1 MKKKTGIAI
10 AVVVVAAGASAGA
23 WYHFKGGTGT
33 VSTSADA
40 VFVDSVGTI
49 TGLTGADGLFS
60 RFSGV
65 VEPQKTEKIEVAS
78 GLKVKKAYVSVGD
91 EVQVGTKLFSYD
103 TDDAQDS
110 IAQLEI
116 DIENYEISIKSYNS
130 QVAQLEKERAKVSDD
145 EKLSYTTQI
154 MTTQN
159 SIKRAEYEMKSKQAE
174 MESLKK
180 QIANADVTSPIQ
192 GIIKTINNSANG
204 DDSSDTSSGLD
215 SSNEDN
221 SAYMTIMATGEYRI
235 KGKINEQNMSEIQE
249 GMDMIV
255 YSRVDEN
262 QTWKG
267 TLTTIDRE
275 SNSSNSNSGY
285 SDSGDSQ
292 TSSSTY
298 PFYVDLDSSDGLM
311 LGQHVY
317 LMADNGQDEQEEGI
331 WLEDYYFIT
340 DDDGAVTNYVWAAD
354 ANNKLEK
361 REVTLGD
368 FNDETFKYEVLDG
381 LTVDDYI
388 AFPGDDCVEGAP
400 VTQNSDDVYSGDEE
414 LDGSDWSNES
424 LDGDDWSNEGL
435 DDGDWS
441 NEGLDGG
448 DWSDEG
454 LEDAGFG
461 DASGMGFEDAGSGE
475 EVYE

>member
-10 AVVVVAAGASAGA
+10 AAAAVIAAGAGVGIWHHMKGENGSGSA
-23 WYHFKGGTGT
+23 
-33 VSTSADA
+33 SSDA

-60 RFSGV
+60 RYSGV
-65 VEPQKTEKIEVAS
+65 VEPQKTEKIQLAS
-78 GLKVKKAYVSVGD
+78 GLTVKKTYVSVGD
-91 EVQVGTKLFSYD
+91 EVKVGTKLFSYD
-103 TDDAQDS
+103 TDDAQDK
-110 IAQLEI
+110 ITQLEI
-116 DIENYEISIKSYNS
+116 DIENYEISIKSSES
-130 QVAQLEKERAKVSDD
+130 QITQLEKERDKVKDD

-159 SIKRAEYEMKSKQAE
+159 NIKRYQYEMKSKQAE

-192 GIIKTINNSANG
+192 GIIKTISSNTGS
-204 DDSSDTSSGLD
+204 DDSSSDTSSGMNSD
-215 SSNEDN
+215 SEDS

-249 GMDMIV
+249 GMNMIA
-255 YSRVDEN
+255 YSRVDET

-267 TLTTIDRE
+267 TLTTIDKE
-275 SNSSNSNSGY
+275 SNSSNSSSAMSYG
-285 SDSGDSQ
+285 DTGDSSL
-292 TSSSTY
+292 TSSSSY
-298 PFYVDLDSSDGLM
+298 PFYVDLESSDGLM

-317 LMADNGQDEQEEGI
+317 LMADNGQEDQEDGL

-340 DDDGAVTNYVWAAD
+340 DEDGAVTNYVWAVD
-354 ANNKLEK
+354 ANDKLEK

-388 AFPGDDCVEGAP
+388 AFPGEDCVEGAP
-400 VTQNSDDVYSGDEE
+400 VTRNADDLY
-414 LDGSDWSNES
+414 
-424 LDGDDWSNEGL
+424 DDTGEDDL
-435 DDGDWS
+435 DDGSWDDDSLDDGSLDENMDWGE
-441 NEGLDGG
+441 EGNLD
-448 DWSDEG
+448 SLDEN
-454 LEDAGFG
+454 
-461 DASGMGFEDAGSGE
+461 FEDAGYGE

>member
-10 AVVVVAAGASAGA
+10 AAAAVIAAGAGVGIWHHMKGENGSGSA
-23 WYHFKGGTGT
+23 
-33 VSTSADA
+33 SSDA

-60 RFSGV
+60 RYSGV
-65 VEPQKTEKIEVAS
+65 VEPQKTEKIQLAS
-78 GLKVKKAYVSVGD
+78 GLTVKKTYVSVGD

-103 TDDAQDS
+103 TDDAQDK
-110 IAQLEI
+110 ITQLEI
-116 DIENYEISIKSYNS
+116 DIENYEISIKSSES
-130 QVAQLEKERAKVSDD
+130 QITQLEKERAKVKDD

-159 SIKRAEYEMKSKQAE
+159 NIKRYQYEMKSKQAE

-192 GIIKTINNSANG
+192 GIIKTISSNTGS
-204 DDSSDTSSGLD
+204 DDSSSDTSSGMNSD
-215 SSNEDN
+215 SEDS

-249 GMDMIV
+249 GMNMIA
-255 YSRVDEN
+255 YSRVDEA

-267 TLTTIDRE
+267 TLTTIDKE
-275 SNSSNSNSGY
+275 SNSSNSSSAMSYG
-285 SDSGDSQ
+285 DTGDSSL
-292 TSSSTY
+292 TSSSSY
-298 PFYVDLDSSDGLM
+298 PFYVDLESSDGLM

-317 LMADNGQDEQEEGI
+317 LMADNGQEDQEDGL

-340 DDDGAVTNYVWAAD
+340 DEDGAVTNYVWAVD
-354 ANNKLEK
+354 ANDKLEK

-388 AFPGDDCVEGAP
+388 AFPGEDCVEGAP
-400 VTQNSDDVYSGDEE
+400 VTRNADDLYDDTGEDD
-414 LDGSDWSNES
+414 LDDGN
-424 LDGDDWSNEGL
+424 LDNYGL
-435 DDGDWS
+435 DDGSLDENMDWGE
-441 NEGLDGG
+441 EGNLD
-448 DWSDEG
+448 SLDEN
-454 LEDAGFG
+454 
-461 DASGMGFEDAGSGE
+461 FEDAGYGE

>member
-10 AVVVVAAGASAGA
+10 AAAAVIAAGAGVGIWHHMKGENGSGSA
-23 WYHFKGGTGT
+23 
-33 VSTSADA
+33 SSDA

-60 RFSGV
+60 RYSGV
-65 VEPQKTEKIEVAS
+65 VEPQKTEKIQLAS
-78 GLKVKKAYVSVGD
+78 GLTVKKTYVSVGD
-91 EVQVGTKLFSYD
+91 EVKVGTKLFSYD
-103 TDDAQDS
+103 TDDAQDK
-110 IAQLEI
+110 ITQLEI
-116 DIENYEISIKSYNS
+116 DIENYEISIKSSES
-130 QVAQLEKERAKVSDD
+130 QITQLEKERDKVKDD

-159 SIKRAEYEMKSKQAE
+159 NIKRYQYEMKSKQAE

-192 GIIKTINNSANG
+192 GIIKTISSNTGS
-204 DDSSDTSSGLD
+204 DDSSSDTSSGMNSD
-215 SSNEDN
+215 SEDS

-249 GMDMIV
+249 GMNMIA
-255 YSRVDEN
+255 YSRVDET

-267 TLTTIDRE
+267 TLTTIDKE
-275 SNSSNSNSGY
+275 SNSSNSSSAMSYG
-285 SDSGDSQ
+285 DTGDSSL
-292 TSSSTY
+292 TSSSSY
-298 PFYVDLDSSDGLM
+298 PFYVDLESSDGLM

-317 LMADNGQDEQEEGI
+317 LMADNGQEDQEDGL

-340 DDDGAVTNYVWAAD
+340 DEDGAVTNYVWAVD
-354 ANNKLEK
+354 ANDKLEK

-388 AFPGDDCVEGAP
+388 AFPGEDCVEGAQ
-400 VTQNSDDVYSGDEE
+400 VTRNADDLYDDTGEDD
-414 LDGSDWSNES
+414 LDDGNWDDGS
-424 LDGDDWSNEGL
+424 LDDGGL
-435 DDGDWS
+435 DDGSLDENMDWGE
-441 NEGLDGG
+441 EGNLD
-448 DWSDEG
+448 SLDEN
-454 LEDAGFG
+454 
-461 DASGMGFEDAGSGE
+461 FEDAGYGE

>member
-10 AVVVVAAGASAGA
+10 AAAAVIAAGAGVGIWHHMKGENGSGSA
-23 WYHFKGGTGT
+23 
-33 VSTSADA
+33 SSDA

-60 RFSGV
+60 RYSGV
-65 VEPQKTEKIEVAS
+65 VEPQKTEKIQLAS
-78 GLKVKKAYVSVGD
+78 GLTVKKTYVSVGD
-91 EVQVGTKLFSYD
+91 EVKAGTKLFSYD
-103 TDDAQDS
+103 TDDAQDK
-110 IAQLEI
+110 ITQLEI
-116 DIENYEISIKSYNS
+116 DIENYEISIKSSES
-130 QVAQLEKERAKVSDD
+130 QITQLEKERDKVKDD

-159 SIKRAEYEMKSKQAE
+159 NIKRYQYEMKSKQAE

-192 GIIKTINNSANG
+192 GIIKTISSNTGS
-204 DDSSDTSSGLD
+204 DDSSSDTSSGMNSD
-215 SSNEDN
+215 SDDS

-249 GMDMIV
+249 GMNMIA
-255 YSRVDEN
+255 YSRVDET

-267 TLTTIDRE
+267 TLTTIDKE
-275 SNSSNSNSGY
+275 SNSSNSSSAMSYG
-285 SDSGDSQ
+285 DTGDSSL
-292 TSSSTY
+292 TSSSSY
-298 PFYVDLDSSDGLM
+298 PFYVDLESSDGLM

-317 LMADNGQDEQEEGI
+317 LMADNGQEDQEDGL

-340 DDDGAVTNYVWAAD
+340 DEDGAVTNYVWAVD
-354 ANNKLEK
+354 ANDKLEK

-388 AFPGDDCVEGAP
+388 AFPGEDCVEGAP
-400 VTQNSDDVYSGDEE
+400 VTRNADDLY
-414 LDGSDWSNES
+414 
-424 LDGDDWSNEGL
+424 DDTGEDDL
-435 DDGDWS
+435 DDGNWDDGSWDDGSLDENMDWGE
-441 NEGLDGG
+441 EGNLD
-448 DWSDEG
+448 SLDEN
-454 LEDAGFG
+454 
-461 DASGMGFEDAGSGE
+461 FEDAGYGE

>member
-10 AVVVVAAGASAGA
+10 AVIVVAAGAGAGA
-23 WYHFKGGTGT
+23 WYHFKGSTGAGT
-33 VSTSADA
+33 TSADA

-60 RFSGV
+60 KFSGV

-110 IAQLEI
+110 ITQLEI

-192 GIIKTINNSANG
+192 GIIKTINNSASG
-204 DDSSDTSSGLD
+204 DDNSDTSSGLD
-215 SSNEDN
+215 SGNEDN

-275 SNSSNSNSGY
+275 SNSSNSNSSY

-317 LMADNGQDEQEEGI
+317 LMADNGQDEQEDGL

-340 DDDGAVTNYVWAAD
+340 DDEGAVTNYVWAVD
-354 ANNKLEK
+354 SNDKLEK

-400 VTQNSDDVYSGDEE
+400 VTRNTDDLYGGDESSDDEDWNV
-414 LDGSDWSNES
+414 DGIG
-424 LDGDDWSNEGL
+424 DGDYSDYSDSDYSDGDYS
-435 DDGDWS
+435 DDGLSGGGVSDIS
-441 NEGLDGG
+441 GLGG
-448 DWSDEG
+448 ME
-454 LEDAGFG
+454 
-461 DASGMGFEDAGSGE
+461 FEDGGSGE

>member
-1 MKKKTGIAI
+1 MKKKKGIAI
-10 AVVVVAAGASAGA
+10 AAAAVIAAGAGVGIWHHMKGENGSGSA
-23 WYHFKGGTGT
+23 
-33 VSTSADA
+33 SSDA

-60 RFSGV
+60 RYSGV
-65 VEPQKTEKIEVAS
+65 VEPQKTEKIQLAS
-78 GLKVKKAYVSVGD
+78 GLTVKKTYVSVGD
-91 EVQVGTKLFSYD
+91 EVKVGTKLFSYD
-103 TDDAQDS
+103 TDDAQDK
-110 IAQLEI
+110 ITQLEI
-116 DIENYEISIKSYNS
+116 DIENYEISIKSSES
-130 QVAQLEKERAKVSDD
+130 QITQLEKERDKVKDD

-159 SIKRAEYEMKSKQAE
+159 NIKRYQYEMKSKQAE

-192 GIIKTINNSANG
+192 GIIKTISSNTGS
-204 DDSSDTSSGLD
+204 DDSSSDTSSGMNSD
-215 SSNEDN
+215 SEDS

-249 GMDMIV
+249 GMNMIA
-255 YSRVDEN
+255 YSRVDET

-267 TLTTIDRE
+267 TLTTIDKE
-275 SNSSNSNSGY
+275 SNSSNSSSAMSYG
-285 SDSGDSQ
+285 DTGDSSL
-292 TSSSTY
+292 TSSSSY
-298 PFYVDLDSSDGLM
+298 PFYVDLESSDGLM

-317 LMADNGQDEQEEGI
+317 LMADNGQEDQEDGL

-340 DDDGAVTNYVWAAD
+340 DEDGAVTNYVWAVD
-354 ANNKLEK
+354 ANDKLEK

-388 AFPGDDCVEGAP
+388 AFPGEDCVEGAP
-400 VTQNSDDVYSGDEE
+400 VTRNADDLY
-414 LDGSDWSNES
+414 
-424 LDGDDWSNEGL
+424 DDTGEDDL
-435 DDGDWS
+435 DDGSWDDDSLDDGSLDENMDWGE
-441 NEGLDGG
+441 EGNLD
-448 DWSDEG
+448 SLDEN
-454 LEDAGFG
+454 
-461 DASGMGFEDAGSGE
+461 FEDAGYGE

>member
-10 AVVVVAAGASAGA
+10 AAAAVIAAGAGVGIWQHMKGENGSGSA
-23 WYHFKGGTGT
+23 
-33 VSTSADA
+33 SSDA

-60 RFSGV
+60 RYSGV
-65 VEPQKTEKIEVAS
+65 VEPQKTEKIQLAS
-78 GLKVKKAYVSVGD
+78 GLTVKKTYVSVGD

-103 TDDAQDS
+103 TDDAQDK
-110 IAQLEI
+110 ITQLEI
-116 DIENYEISIKSYNS
+116 DIENYEISIKSSES
-130 QVAQLEKERAKVSDD
+130 QITQLEKERDKVKDD

-159 SIKRAEYEMKSKQAE
+159 NIKRYQYEMKSKQAE

-192 GIIKTINNSANG
+192 GIIKTISSNTGS
-204 DDSSDTSSGLD
+204 DDSSSDTSSGMNSD
-215 SSNEDN
+215 SEDS

-249 GMDMIV
+249 GMNMIA
-255 YSRVDEN
+255 YSRVDET

-267 TLTTIDRE
+267 TLTTIDKE
-275 SNSSNSNSGY
+275 SNSSNSSSAMSYG
-285 SDSGDSQ
+285 DTGDSSL
-292 TSSSTY
+292 TSSSSY
-298 PFYVDLDSSDGLM
+298 PFYVDLESSDGLM

-317 LMADNGQDEQEEGI
+317 LMADNGQEDQEDGL

-340 DDDGAVTNYVWAAD
+340 DEDGAVTNYVWAVD
-354 ANNKLEK
+354 ANDKLEK

-388 AFPGDDCVEGAP
+388 AFPGEDCVEGAP
-400 VTQNSDDVYSGDEE
+400 VTRNADDLYDDTGEDD
-414 LDGSDWSNES
+414 LDDGN
-424 LDGDDWSNEGL
+424 LDNYGL
-435 DDGDWS
+435 DDGSLDENMDWGE
-441 NEGLDGG
+441 EGNLD
-448 DWSDEG
+448 SLDEN
-454 LEDAGFG
+454 
-461 DASGMGFEDAGSGE
+461 FEDAGYGE

>member
-10 AVVVVAAGASAGA
+10 AAAAVIAAGAGVGIWHHMKGENGSGSA
-23 WYHFKGGTGT
+23 
-33 VSTSADA
+33 SSDA

-60 RFSGV
+60 RYSGV
-65 VEPQKTEKIEVAS
+65 VEPQKTEKIQLAS
-78 GLKVKKAYVSVGD
+78 GLTVKKTYVSVGD
-91 EVQVGTKLFSYD
+91 EVKAGTKLFSYD
-103 TDDAQDS
+103 TDDAQDK
-110 IAQLEI
+110 ITQLEI
-116 DIENYEISIKSYNS
+116 DIENYEISIKSSES
-130 QVAQLEKERAKVSDD
+130 QITQLEKERDKVKDD

-159 SIKRAEYEMKSKQAE
+159 NIKRYQYEMKSKQAE

-192 GIIKTINNSANG
+192 GIIKTISSNTGS
-204 DDSSDTSSGLD
+204 DDSGSDTSSGMNSD
-215 SSNEDN
+215 SEDS

-249 GMDMIV
+249 GMNMIA
-255 YSRVDEN
+255 YSRVDET

-267 TLTTIDRE
+267 TLTTIDKE
-275 SNSSNSNSGY
+275 SNSSNSSSAMSYG
-285 SDSGDSQ
+285 DTGDSSL
-292 TSSSTY
+292 TSSSSY
-298 PFYVDLDSSDGLM
+298 PFYVDLESSDGLM

-317 LMADNGQDEQEEGI
+317 LMADNGQEDQEDGL

-340 DDDGAVTNYVWAAD
+340 DEDGAVTNYVWAVD
-354 ANNKLEK
+354 ANDKLEK

-388 AFPGDDCVEGAP
+388 AFPGEDCVEGAP
-400 VTQNSDDVYSGDEE
+400 VTRNADDLYDDTGEE
-414 LDGSDWSNES
+414 DLDDGNWDDGS
-424 LDGDDWSNEGL
+424 LDDGGL
-435 DDGDWS
+435 DDGSLDENMDWGE
-441 NEGLDGG
+441 EGNLD
-448 DWSDEG
+448 SLDEN
-454 LEDAGFG
+454 
-461 DASGMGFEDAGSGE
+461 FEDAGYGE

>member
-10 AVVVVAAGASAGA
+10 AAAAVIAAGAGVGIWHHMKGENGSGSA
-23 WYHFKGGTGT
+23 
-33 VSTSADA
+33 SSDA

-60 RFSGV
+60 RYSGV
-65 VEPQKTEKIEVAS
+65 VEPQKTEKIQLAS
-78 GLKVKKAYVSVGD
+78 GLTVKKTYVSVGD
-91 EVQVGTKLFSYD
+91 EVKAGTKLFSYD
-103 TDDAQDS
+103 TDDAQDK
-110 IAQLEI
+110 ITQLEI
-116 DIENYEISIKSYNS
+116 DIENYEISIKSSES
-130 QVAQLEKERAKVSDD
+130 QITQLEKERDKVKDD

-159 SIKRAEYEMKSKQAE
+159 NIKRYQYEMKSKQAE

-192 GIIKTINNSANG
+192 GIIKTISSNTGS
-204 DDSSDTSSGLD
+204 DDSSSDTSSGMNSD
-215 SSNEDN
+215 SDDS

-249 GMDMIV
+249 GMNMIA
-255 YSRVDEN
+255 YSRVDET

-267 TLTTIDRE
+267 TLTTIDKE
-275 SNSSNSNSGY
+275 SNSSNSSSAMSYG
-285 SDSGDSQ
+285 DTGDSSL
-292 TSSSTY
+292 TSSSSY
-298 PFYVDLDSSDGLM
+298 PFYVDLESSDGLM

-317 LMADNGQDEQEEGI
+317 LMADNGQEDQEDGL

-340 DDDGAVTNYVWAAD
+340 DEDGAVTNYVWAVD
-354 ANNKLEK
+354 ANDKLEK

-388 AFPGDDCVEGAP
+388 AFPGEDCVEGAP
-400 VTQNSDDVYSGDEE
+400 VTRNADDLYEDTGEDD
-414 LDGSDWSNES
+414 LDDGNWDDGS
-424 LDGDDWSNEGL
+424 LDDGGL
-435 DDGDWS
+435 DDGSLDENMDWGE
-441 NEGLDGG
+441 EGNLD
-448 DWSDEG
+448 SLDEN
-454 LEDAGFG
+454 
-461 DASGMGFEDAGSGE
+461 FEDAGYGE

>member
-10 AVVVVAAGASAGA
+10 AAAAVIAAGAGVGIWHHMKGENGSGSA
-23 WYHFKGGTGT
+23 
-33 VSTSADA
+33 SSDA

-60 RFSGV
+60 RYSGV
-65 VEPQKTEKIEVAS
+65 VEPQKTEKIQLAS
-78 GLKVKKAYVSVGD
+78 GLTVKKTYVSVGD

-103 TDDAQDS
+103 TDDAQDK
-110 IAQLEI
+110 ITQLEI
-116 DIENYEISIKSYNS
+116 DIENYEISIKSSES
-130 QVAQLEKERAKVSDD
+130 QITQLEKERAKVKDD

-159 SIKRAEYEMKSKQAE
+159 NIKRYQYEMKSKQAE

-192 GIIKTINNSANG
+192 GIIKTISSNTGS
-204 DDSSDTSSGLD
+204 DDSSSDTSSGMNSD
-215 SSNEDN
+215 SEDS

-249 GMDMIV
+249 GMNMIA
-255 YSRVDEN
+255 YSRVDET

-267 TLTTIDRE
+267 TLTTIDKE
-275 SNSSNSNSGY
+275 SNSSNSSSAMSYG
-285 SDSGDSQ
+285 DTGDSSL
-292 TSSSTY
+292 TSSSSY
-298 PFYVDLDSSDGLM
+298 PFYVDLESSDGLM

-317 LMADNGQDEQEEGI
+317 LMADNGQEDQEDGL

-340 DDDGAVTNYVWAAD
+340 DEDGAVTNYVWAVD
-354 ANNKLEK
+354 ANDKLEK

-388 AFPGDDCVEGAP
+388 AFPGEDCVEGAP
-400 VTQNSDDVYSGDEE
+400 VTRNADDLY
-414 LDGSDWSNES
+414 
-424 LDGDDWSNEGL
+424 DDTGEDDL
-435 DDGDWS
+435 DDGSWDDDSLDDGNLDENMDWGE
-441 NEGLDGG
+441 EGNLD
-448 DWSDEG
+448 SLDEN
-454 LEDAGFG
+454 
-461 DASGMGFEDAGSGE
+461 FEDAGYGE

>member
-10 AVVVVAAGASAGA
+10 AAAAVIAAGAGVGIWHHMKGENGSGSA
-23 WYHFKGGTGT
+23 
-33 VSTSADA
+33 SSDA

-60 RFSGV
+60 RYSGV
-65 VEPQKTEKIEVAS
+65 VEPQKTEKIQLAS
-78 GLKVKKAYVSVGD
+78 GLTVKKTYVSVGD

-103 TDDAQDS
+103 TDDAQDK
-110 IAQLEI
+110 ITQLEI
-116 DIENYEISIKSYNS
+116 DIENYEISIKSSES
-130 QVAQLEKERAKVSDD
+130 QITQLEKERAKVKDD

-159 SIKRAEYEMKSKQAE
+159 NIKRYQYEMKSKQAE

-192 GIIKTINNSANG
+192 GIIKTISSNTGS
-204 DDSSDTSSGLD
+204 DDSSSDTSSGMNSD
-215 SSNEDN
+215 SEDS

-249 GMDMIV
+249 GMNMIA
-255 YSRVDEN
+255 YSRVDET

-267 TLTTIDRE
+267 TLTTIDKE
-275 SNSSNSNSGY
+275 SNSSNSSSAMSYG
-285 SDSGDSQ
+285 DTGDSSL
-292 TSSSTY
+292 TSSSSY
-298 PFYVDLDSSDGLM
+298 PFYVDLESSDGLM

-317 LMADNGQDEQEEGI
+317 LMADNGQEDQEDGL

-340 DDDGAVTNYVWAAD
+340 DEDGAVTNYVWAVD
-354 ANNKLEK
+354 ANDKLEK

-400 VTQNSDDVYSGDEE
+400 VTRNADDLYDDTGEDD
-414 LDGSDWSNES
+414 LDDGN
-424 LDGDDWSNEGL
+424 LDDYGL
-435 DDGDWS
+435 DDGSLDENMDWGE
-441 NEGLDGG
+441 EGNLD
-448 DWSDEG
+448 SLDEN
-454 LEDAGFG
+454 
-461 DASGMGFEDAGSGE
+461 FEDAGYGE

>member
-10 AVVVVAAGASAGA
+10 AAAAVIAAGAGVGIWHHMKGENGSGSA
-23 WYHFKGGTGT
+23 
-33 VSTSADA
+33 SSDA

-60 RFSGV
+60 RYSGV
-65 VEPQKTEKIEVAS
+65 VEPQKTEKIQLAS
-78 GLKVKKAYVSVGD
+78 GLTVKKTYVSVGD
-91 EVQVGTKLFSYD
+91 EVKAGTKLFSYD
-103 TDDAQDS
+103 TDDAQDK
-110 IAQLEI
+110 ITQLEI
-116 DIENYEISIKSYNS
+116 DIENYEISIKSSES
-130 QVAQLEKERAKVSDD
+130 QITQLEKERDKVKDD

-159 SIKRAEYEMKSKQAE
+159 NIKRYQYEMKSKQAE

-192 GIIKTINNSANG
+192 GIIKTISSNTGS
-204 DDSSDTSSGLD
+204 DDSSSDTSSGMNSD
-215 SSNEDN
+215 SEDS

-249 GMDMIV
+249 GMNMIA
-255 YSRVDEN
+255 YSRVDET

-267 TLTTIDRE
+267 TLTTIDKE
-275 SNSSNSNSGY
+275 SNSSNSSSAMSYG
-285 SDSGDSQ
+285 DTGDSSL
-292 TSSSTY
+292 TSSSSY
-298 PFYVDLDSSDGLM
+298 PFYVDLESSDGLM

-317 LMADNGQDEQEEGI
+317 LMADNGQEDQEDGL

-340 DDDGAVTNYVWAAD
+340 DEDGAVTNYVWAVD
-354 ANNKLEK
+354 ANDKLEK

-388 AFPGDDCVEGAP
+388 AFPGEDCVEGAP
-400 VTQNSDDVYSGDEE
+400 VTRNADDLY
-414 LDGSDWSNES
+414 
-424 LDGDDWSNEGL
+424 DDTGEDDL
-435 DDGDWS
+435 DDGSWDDDSLDDGSLDENMDWGE
-441 NEGLDGG
+441 EGNLD
-448 DWSDEG
+448 SLDEN
-454 LEDAGFG
+454 
-461 DASGMGFEDAGSGE
+461 FEDAGYGE

>member
-10 AVVVVAAGASAGA
+10 AAAAVIAAGAGVGIWHHMKGENGSGSA
-23 WYHFKGGTGT
+23 
-33 VSTSADA
+33 SSDA

-60 RFSGV
+60 RYSGV
-65 VEPQKTEKIEVAS
+65 VEPQKTEKIQLAS
-78 GLKVKKAYVSVGD
+78 GLTVKKTYVSVGD
-91 EVQVGTKLFSYD
+91 EVKVGTKLFSYD
-103 TDDAQDS
+103 TDDAQDK
-110 IAQLEI
+110 ITQLEI
-116 DIENYEISIKSYNS
+116 DVENYEISIKSSES
-130 QVAQLEKERAKVSDD
+130 QITQLEKERDKVKDD

-159 SIKRAEYEMKSKQAE
+159 NIKRYQYEMKSKQAE

-192 GIIKTINNSANG
+192 GIIKTISSNTGS
-204 DDSSDTSSGLD
+204 DDSSSDTSSGMNSD
-215 SSNEDN
+215 SEDS

-249 GMDMIV
+249 GMNMIA
-255 YSRVDEN
+255 YSRVDET

-267 TLTTIDRE
+267 TLTTIDKE
-275 SNSSNSNSGY
+275 SNSSNSSSAMSYG
-285 SDSGDSQ
+285 DTGDSSL
-292 TSSSTY
+292 TSSSSY
-298 PFYVDLDSSDGLM
+298 PFYVDLESSDGLM

-317 LMADNGQDEQEEGI
+317 LMADNGQEDQEDGL

-340 DDDGAVTNYVWAAD
+340 DEDGAVTNYVWAVD
-354 ANNKLEK
+354 ANDKLEK

-388 AFPGDDCVEGAP
+388 AFPGEDCVEGAP
-400 VTQNSDDVYSGDEE
+400 VTRNADDLY
-414 LDGSDWSNES
+414 
-424 LDGDDWSNEGL
+424 DDTGEDDL
-435 DDGDWS
+435 DDGSWDDGSLDDGSLDENMDWGE
-441 NEGLDGG
+441 EGNLD
-448 DWSDEG
+448 SLDEN
-454 LEDAGFG
+454 
-461 DASGMGFEDAGSGE
+461 FEDAGYGE

>member
-10 AVVVVAAGASAGA
+10 AAAAVIAAGAGVGIWHHMKGENGSGSA
-23 WYHFKGGTGT
+23 
-33 VSTSADA
+33 SSDA

-60 RFSGV
+60 RYSGV
-65 VEPQKTEKIEVAS
+65 VEPQKTEKIQLAS
-78 GLKVKKAYVSVGD
+78 GLTVKKTYVSVGD
-91 EVQVGTKLFSYD
+91 EVKVGTKLFSYD
-103 TDDAQDS
+103 TDDAQDK
-110 IAQLEI
+110 ITQLEI
-116 DIENYEISIKSYNS
+116 DIENYEISIKSSES
-130 QVAQLEKERAKVSDD
+130 QITQLEKERAKVKDD

-159 SIKRAEYEMKSKQAE
+159 NIKRYQYEMKSKQAE

-192 GIIKTINNSANG
+192 GIIKTISSNTGS
-204 DDSSDTSSGLD
+204 DDSSSDTSSGMNSD
-215 SSNEDN
+215 SEDS

-249 GMDMIV
+249 GMNMIA
-255 YSRVDEN
+255 YSRVDET

-267 TLTTIDRE
+267 TLTTIDKE
-275 SNSSNSNSGY
+275 SNSSNSSSAMSYG
-285 SDSGDSQ
+285 DTGDSSL
-292 TSSSTY
+292 TSSSSY
-298 PFYVDLDSSDGLM
+298 PFYVDLESSDGLM

-317 LMADNGQDEQEEGI
+317 LMADNGQEDQEDGL

-340 DDDGAVTNYVWAAD
+340 DEDGAVTNYVWAVD
-354 ANNKLEK
+354 ANDKLEK

-368 FNDETFKYEVLDG
+368 FNDETFKYEILDG

-400 VTQNSDDVYSGDEE
+400 VTRNADDLY
-414 LDGSDWSNES
+414 
-424 LDGDDWSNEGL
+424 DDTGEDDL
-435 DDGDWS
+435 DDGSLDDDSLDDGSLDENMDWGE
-441 NEGLDGG
+441 EGNLD
-448 DWSDEG
+448 SLDEN
-454 LEDAGFG
+454 
-461 DASGMGFEDAGSGE
+461 FEDAGYGE

>member
-10 AVVVVAAGASAGA
+10 AAAAVIAAGAGVGIWHHMKGENGSGSA
-23 WYHFKGGTGT
+23 
-33 VSTSADA
+33 SSDA

-60 RFSGV
+60 RYSGV
-65 VEPQKTEKIEVAS
+65 VEPQKTEKIQLAS
-78 GLKVKKAYVSVGD
+78 GLTVKKTYVSVGD
-91 EVQVGTKLFSYD
+91 EVKAGTKLFSYD
-103 TDDAQDS
+103 TDDAQDK
-110 IAQLEI
+110 ITQLEI
-116 DIENYEISIKSYNS
+116 DIENYEISIKSSES
-130 QVAQLEKERAKVSDD
+130 QITQLEKERAKVKDD

-159 SIKRAEYEMKSKQAE
+159 NIKRYQYEMKSKQAE

-192 GIIKTINNSANG
+192 GIIKTISSNTGS
-204 DDSSDTSSGLD
+204 DDSSSDTSSGMNSD
-215 SSNEDN
+215 SEDS

-235 KGKINEQNMSEIQE
+235 KGKINEQIMSEIQE
-249 GMDMIV
+249 GMNMIA
-255 YSRVDEN
+255 YSRVDET

-267 TLTTIDRE
+267 TLTTIDKE
-275 SNSSNSNSGY
+275 SNSSNSSSATSYG
-285 SDSGDSQ
+285 DTGDSSL
-292 TSSSTY
+292 TSSSSY
-298 PFYVDLDSSDGLM
+298 PFYVDLESSDGLM

-317 LMADNGQDEQEEGI
+317 LMADNGQEDQEDGL

-340 DDDGAVTNYVWAAD
+340 DEDGAVTNYVWAVD
-354 ANNKLEK
+354 ANDKLEK

-388 AFPGDDCVEGAP
+388 AFPGEDCVEGAP
-400 VTQNSDDVYSGDEE
+400 VTRNADDLYDDTGEDD
-414 LDGSDWSNES
+414 LDDGNWDDGS
-424 LDGDDWSNEGL
+424 LDDGGL
-435 DDGDWS
+435 DDGSLGENMDWGE
-441 NEGLDGG
+441 EGNLD
-448 DWSDEG
+448 SLDEN
-454 LEDAGFG
+454 
-461 DASGMGFEDAGSGE
+461 FEDAGYGE

>member
-10 AVVVVAAGASAGA
+10 AAAAVIAAGAGVGIWHHMKGENGSGSA
-23 WYHFKGGTGT
+23 
-33 VSTSADA
+33 SSDA

-60 RFSGV
+60 RYSGV
-65 VEPQKTEKIEVAS
+65 VEPQKTEKIQLAS
-78 GLKVKKAYVSVGD
+78 GLTVKKTYVSVGD

-103 TDDAQDS
+103 TDDAQDK
-110 IAQLEI
+110 ITQLEI
-116 DIENYEISIKSYNS
+116 DIENYEISIKSSES
-130 QVAQLEKERAKVSDD
+130 QITQLEKERDKVKDD

-159 SIKRAEYEMKSKQAE
+159 NIKRYQYEMKSKQAE

-192 GIIKTINNSANG
+192 GIIKTISSNTGS
-204 DDSSDTSSGLD
+204 DDSSSDTSSGMNSD
-215 SSNEDN
+215 SEDS

-249 GMDMIV
+249 GMNMIA
-255 YSRVDEN
+255 YSRVDET

-267 TLTTIDRE
+267 TLTTIDKE
-275 SNSSNSNSGY
+275 SNSSNSSSAMSYG
-285 SDSGDSQ
+285 DTGDSSL
-292 TSSSTY
+292 TSSSSY
-298 PFYVDLDSSDGLM
+298 PFYVDLESSDGLM

-317 LMADNGQDEQEEGI
+317 LMADNGQEDQEDGL

-340 DDDGAVTNYVWAAD
+340 DEDGAVTNYVWAVD
-354 ANNKLEK
+354 ANDKLEK

-388 AFPGDDCVEGAP
+388 AFPGEDCVEGAP
-400 VTQNSDDVYSGDEE
+400 VTRNADDLY
-414 LDGSDWSNES
+414 
-424 LDGDDWSNEGL
+424 DDTGEDDL
-435 DDGDWS
+435 DDGSWDDDSLDDGSLDENMDWGE
-441 NEGLDGG
+441 EGNLD
-448 DWSDEG
+448 SLDEN
-454 LEDAGFG
+454 
-461 DASGMGFEDAGSGE
+461 FEDAGYGE

>member
-10 AVVVVAAGASAGA
+10 AAAAVIAAGAGVGIWHHMKGENGSGSA
-23 WYHFKGGTGT
+23 
-33 VSTSADA
+33 SSDA

-60 RFSGV
+60 RYSGV
-65 VEPQKTEKIEVAS
+65 VEPQKTEKIQLAS
-78 GLKVKKAYVSVGD
+78 GLTVKKTYVSVGD
-91 EVQVGTKLFSYD
+91 EVKVGTKLFSYD
-103 TDDAQDS
+103 TDDAQDK
-110 IAQLEI
+110 ITQLEI
-116 DIENYEISIKSYNS
+116 DIENYEISIKSSES
-130 QVAQLEKERAKVSDD
+130 QITQLEKERDKVKDD

-159 SIKRAEYEMKSKQAE
+159 NIKRYQYEMKSKQAE

-192 GIIKTINNSANG
+192 GIIKTISSNTGS
-204 DDSSDTSSGLD
+204 DDSSSDTSSGMNSD
-215 SSNEDN
+215 SEDS

-249 GMDMIV
+249 GMNMIA
-255 YSRVDEN
+255 YSRVDET

-267 TLTTIDRE
+267 TLTTIDKE
-275 SNSSNSNSGY
+275 SNSSNSSSAMSYG
-285 SDSGDSQ
+285 DTGDSSL
-292 TSSSTY
+292 TSSSSY
-298 PFYVDLDSSDGLM
+298 PFYVDLESSDGLM

-317 LMADNGQDEQEEGI
+317 LMADNGQEDQEDGL

-340 DDDGAVTNYVWAAD
+340 DEDGAVTNYVWAVD
-354 ANNKLEK
+354 ANDKLEK

-368 FNDETFKYEVLDG
+368 FNDETFKYEVLNG

-388 AFPGDDCVEGAP
+388 AFPGEDCVEGAP
-400 VTQNSDDVYSGDEE
+400 VTRNADDLY
-414 LDGSDWSNES
+414 
-424 LDGDDWSNEGL
+424 DDTGEDDL
-435 DDGDWS
+435 DDGNWDDGSLDDDSLDDGSLEENMDWGE
-441 NEGLDGG
+441 EGNLD
-448 DWSDEG
+448 SLDEN
-454 LEDAGFG
+454 
-461 DASGMGFEDAGSGE
+461 FEDAGYGE

>member
-10 AVVVVAAGASAGA
+10 AAAAVIAAGAGVGIWHHMKGENGSGSA
-23 WYHFKGGTGT
+23 
-33 VSTSADA
+33 SSDA

-60 RFSGV
+60 RYSGV
-65 VEPQKTEKIEVAS
+65 VEPQKTEKIQLAS
-78 GLKVKKAYVSVGD
+78 GLTVKKTYVSVGD
-91 EVQVGTKLFSYD
+91 EVKAGTKLFSYD
-103 TDDAQDS
+103 TDDAQDK
-110 IAQLEI
+110 ITQLEI
-116 DIENYEISIKSYNS
+116 DIENYEISIKSSES
-130 QVAQLEKERAKVSDD
+130 QITQLEKERDKVKDD

-159 SIKRAEYEMKSKQAE
+159 NIKRYQYEMKSKQAE

-192 GIIKTINNSANG
+192 GIIKTISSNTGS
-204 DDSSDTSSGLD
+204 DDSSSDTSSGMNSD
-215 SSNEDN
+215 SEDS

-249 GMDMIV
+249 GMNMIA
-255 YSRVDEN
+255 YSRVDET

-267 TLTTIDRE
+267 TLTTIDKE
-275 SNSSNSNSGY
+275 SNSSNSSSAMSYG
-285 SDSGDSQ
+285 DTGDSSL
-292 TSSSTY
+292 TSSSSY
-298 PFYVDLDSSDGLM
+298 PFYVDLESSDGLM

-317 LMADNGQDEQEEGI
+317 LMADNGQEDQEDGL

-340 DDDGAVTNYVWAAD
+340 DEDGAVTNYVWAVD
-354 ANNKLEK
+354 ANDKLEK

-388 AFPGDDCVEGAP
+388 AFPGEDCVEGAP
-400 VTQNSDDVYSGDEE
+400 VTRNADDLYDDTGEDD
-414 LDGSDWSNES
+414 LDDGNWDDGS
-424 LDGDDWSNEGL
+424 LDDGGL
-435 DDGDWS
+435 DDGSLDENMDWGE
-441 NEGLDGG
+441 EGNLD
-448 DWSDEG
+448 SLDEN
-454 LEDAGFG
+454 
-461 DASGMGFEDAGSGE
+461 FEDAGYGE

>member
-10 AVVVVAAGASAGA
+10 AAAAVIAAGAGVGIWHHMKGENGSGSA
-23 WYHFKGGTGT
+23 
-33 VSTSADA
+33 SSDA

-60 RFSGV
+60 RYSGV
-65 VEPQKTEKIEVAS
+65 VEPQKTEKIQLAS
-78 GLKVKKAYVSVGD
+78 GLTVKKTYVSVGD

-103 TDDAQDS
+103 TDDAQDK
-110 IAQLEI
+110 ITQLEI
-116 DIENYEISIKSYNS
+116 DIENYEISIKSSES
-130 QVAQLEKERAKVSDD
+130 QITQLEKERDKVKDD

-159 SIKRAEYEMKSKQAE
+159 NIKRYQYEMKSKQAE

-192 GIIKTINNSANG
+192 GIIKTISSNTGS
-204 DDSSDTSSGLD
+204 DDSSSDTSSGMNSD
-215 SSNEDN
+215 SEDS

-249 GMDMIV
+249 GMNMIA
-255 YSRVDEN
+255 YSRVDET

-267 TLTTIDRE
+267 TLTTIDKE
-275 SNSSNSNSGY
+275 SNSSNSSSAMSYG
-285 SDSGDSQ
+285 DTGDSSL
-292 TSSSTY
+292 TSSSSY
-298 PFYVDLDSSDGLM
+298 PFYVDLESSDGLM

-317 LMADNGQDEQEEGI
+317 LMADNGQEDQEDGL

-340 DDDGAVTNYVWAAD
+340 DEDGAVTNYVWAVD
-354 ANNKLEK
+354 ANDKLEK

-388 AFPGDDCVEGAP
+388 AFPGEDCVEGAP
-400 VTQNSDDVYSGDEE
+400 VTRNADDLYDDTGEDD
-414 LDGSDWSNES
+414 LDDGN
-424 LDGDDWSNEGL
+424 LDNYGL
-435 DDGDWS
+435 DDGSLDENMDWGE
-441 NEGLDGG
+441 EGNLD
-448 DWSDEG
+448 SLDEN
-454 LEDAGFG
+454 
-461 DASGMGFEDAGSGE
+461 FEDAGYGE

>member
-10 AVVVVAAGASAGA
+10 AAAAVIAAGAGVGIWHHMKGENGSGSA
-23 WYHFKGGTGT
+23 
-33 VSTSADA
+33 SSDA

-60 RFSGV
+60 RYSGV
-65 VEPQKTEKIEVAS
+65 VEPQKTEKIQLAS
-78 GLKVKKAYVSVGD
+78 GLTVKKTYVSVGD

-103 TDDAQDS
+103 TDDAQDK
-110 IAQLEI
+110 ITQLEI
-116 DIENYEISIKSYNS
+116 DIENYEISIKSSES
-130 QVAQLEKERAKVSDD
+130 QITQLEKERAKVKDD

-159 SIKRAEYEMKSKQAE
+159 NIKRYQYEMKSKQAE

-192 GIIKTINNSANG
+192 GIIKTISSNTGS
-204 DDSSDTSSGLD
+204 DDSSSDTSSGMNSD
-215 SSNEDN
+215 SEDS

-249 GMDMIV
+249 GMNMIA
-255 YSRVDEN
+255 YSRVDET

-267 TLTTIDRE
+267 TLTTIDKE
-275 SNSSNSNSGY
+275 SNSSNSSSAMSYG
-285 SDSGDSQ
+285 DTGDSSL
-292 TSSSTY
+292 TSSSSY
-298 PFYVDLDSSDGLM
+298 PFYVDLESSDGLM

-317 LMADNGQDEQEEGI
+317 LMADNGQEDQEDGL

-340 DDDGAVTNYVWAAD
+340 DEDGAVTNYVWAVD
-354 ANNKLEK
+354 ANDKLEK

-388 AFPGDDCVEGAP
+388 AFPGEDCVEGAP
-400 VTQNSDDVYSGDEE
+400 VTRNADDLY
-414 LDGSDWSNES
+414 
-424 LDGDDWSNEGL
+424 DDTGEDDL
-435 DDGDWS
+435 DDGNLDDGSLDENMDWGE
-441 NEGLDGG
+441 EGNLD
-448 DWSDEG
+448 SLDEN
-454 LEDAGFG
+454 
-461 DASGMGFEDAGSGE
+461 FEDAGYGE